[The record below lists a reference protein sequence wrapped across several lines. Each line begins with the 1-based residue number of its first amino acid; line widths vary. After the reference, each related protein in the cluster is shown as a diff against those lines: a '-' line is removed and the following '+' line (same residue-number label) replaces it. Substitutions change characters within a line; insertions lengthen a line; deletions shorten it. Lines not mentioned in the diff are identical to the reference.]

1 MKSGIRNIGFSL
13 RDDRGS
19 ASIEFIVFG
28 LLVPLIAL
36 SLGMNGLG
44 SQRHQIV
51 CQLFAWQAVRQIAD
65 HAEEPK
71 DEIVSRLN
79 SLAIAK
85 ETSLNLDPG
94 DLRFTIEGEL
104 ASGSVVTVRAQL
116 GQSAAKASI
125 RMP

>member
-1 MKSGIRNIGFSL
+1 MKSGISNVGLSL

-65 HAEEPK
+65 HSDEPK
-71 DEIVSRLN
+71 DEIVTRLN

-104 ASGSVVTVRAQL
+104 ASGSVVSVRAQL

>member
-1 MKSGIRNIGFSL
+1 MKSGISNVGLSL

-65 HAEEPK
+65 HADEPK
-71 DEIVSRLN
+71 DEIVTRLN

-104 ASGSVVTVRAQL
+104 ASGSVVSVRAQL

>member
-1 MKSGIRNIGFSL
+1 MKSGIRNVGLSL

-65 HAEEPK
+65 HADEPK
-71 DEIVSRLN
+71 DEIVTRLN

-104 ASGSVVTVRAQL
+104 ASGSVVSVRAQL

>member
-1 MKSGIRNIGFSL
+1 MKSGIRNVGLSL

-65 HAEEPK
+65 HADEPK
-71 DEIVSRLN
+71 DEIVTRLN

-104 ASGSVVTVRAQL
+104 ASGSVVSVRAQL
-116 GQSAAKASI
+116 GQSAAKAAI

>member
-1 MKSGIRNIGFSL
+1 MKSGIRNVGLSL

-104 ASGSVVTVRAQL
+104 ASGSVVTVRSQL

>member
-1 MKSGIRNIGFSL
+1 MKSGIRNVGLSL

-28 LLVPLIAL
+28 LVVPLIAL

-65 HAEEPK
+65 HADQPK

-85 ETSLNLDPG
+85 EASLNLDPG
-94 DLRFTIEGEL
+94 ELRFTVEGEL
-104 ASGSVVTVRAQL
+104 ASGNVVSVRAEL

>member
-1 MKSGIRNIGFSL
+1 MKSGIRNVGLSL

-44 SQRHQIV
+44 SQRYQIA

-65 HAEEPK
+65 HAHEPK
-71 DEIVSRLN
+71 DEIVTRLN

-104 ASGSVVTVRAQL
+104 ASGSVVTVRSQL

>member
-1 MKSGIRNIGFSL
+1 MKSGIRNVGLSL

-65 HAEEPK
+65 QADQPK

-85 ETSLNLDPG
+85 EASLNLDPG
-94 DLRFTIEGEL
+94 DLRFTIVGEL
-104 ASGSVVTVRAQL
+104 TSGNVVSVRAQL
-116 GQSAAKASI
+116 GQSAAEASI

>member
-1 MKSGIRNIGFSL
+1 MKSGISNVGLSL

-44 SQRHQIV
+44 TQRHQIV

-65 HAEEPK
+65 HADEPK
-71 DEIVSRLN
+71 DEIVTRLN

-104 ASGSVVTVRAQL
+104 ASGSVVSVRAQL

>member
-1 MKSGIRNIGFSL
+1 MKSGISNVGLSL

-65 HAEEPK
+65 HADEPK
-71 DEIVSRLN
+71 DEIVTRLN
-79 SLAIAK
+79 TLAIAK

-104 ASGSVVTVRAQL
+104 ASGSVVSVRAQL

>member
-104 ASGSVVTVRAQL
+104 ASGSVVTVRSQL

>member
-1 MKSGIRNIGFSL
+1 MKSGTRNIGVSL

-51 CQLFAWQAVRQIAD
+51 CQLFAWQAVRQIAE
-65 HAEEPK
+65 HADEPK
-71 DEIVSRLN
+71 DEIVTRLN
-79 SLAIAK
+79 FLAIAK
-85 ETSLNLDPG
+85 ETSLSLDPG

-104 ASGSVVTVRAQL
+104 ASGSVVSVRAQL
-116 GQSAAKASI
+116 GQSAAKAAI